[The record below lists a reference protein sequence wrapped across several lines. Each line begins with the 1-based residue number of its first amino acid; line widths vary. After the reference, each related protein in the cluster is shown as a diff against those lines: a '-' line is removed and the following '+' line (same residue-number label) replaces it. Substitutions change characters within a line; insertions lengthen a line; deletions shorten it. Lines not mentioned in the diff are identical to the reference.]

1 MTEGEK
7 WVMARNHPS
16 PETAFDA
23 GVVEGKRQSQEK
35 IDRLFTLIKHLYAG
49 TSEHNWQYEECEKLI
64 TEIEKEK

>member
-23 GVVEGKRQSQEK
+23 GVIEGKRQLLKYS
-35 IDRLFTLIKHLYAG
+35 RHLNSCYCTQYAILSKCDCG
-49 TSEHNWQYEECEKLI
+49 YRELI
-64 TEIEKEK
+64 TEIEKEKS